1 MSTKIERAKEIRKK
15 LENNAIDK
23 VAALDLLKELINSK
37 DICISELDIYLNEI
51 DNIKKI
57 KLIKSRINN
66 KIDELEDNS
75 NQIIDF
81 LNLSNDEFKRL
92 KNFGYKLL

>member
-1 MSTKIERAKEIRKK
+1 MSTKIERAEEIRKK
-15 LENNAIDK
+15 LENNTIDK

-51 DNIKKI
+51 GNLKKI

-92 KNFGYKLL
+92 KSFGYKLL

>member
-23 VAALDLLKELINSK
+23 VAALGLLKELINSK

>member
-1 MSTKIERAKEIRKK
+1 MSTKIERAEEIRKK
-15 LENNAIDK
+15 LENNTIDK
-23 VAALDLLKELINSK
+23 VAALDLLNELINSK

-51 DNIKKI
+51 DNLKKI

-92 KNFGYKLL
+92 KSFGYKLL